1 MAGSGASRYKVIL
14 RPNAM
19 ERVKE
24 RLSRSDI
31 WGLKKRGRE
40 EWKVEVQ
47 FHNRTHS
54 FFDGNRPR
62 RYNRGEFDAVVI
74 FYDPRSPRKTFELVW
89 TKWLPE
95 IRHFLPETPIT
106 LAEVGNGKEKDWV
119 ISSEEGIR
127 VAKGVGASFVRWP
140 RETPM
145 PTVTRLAKVTFI
157 QKFER
162 LALQKKVR

>member
-1 MAGSGASRYKVIL
+1 MPGGWYYHQEVFHPPRPWHDIELRFFVVGEQSIWRQTMAGSGASRYKVIL

-89 TKWLPE
+89 TKVCP
-95 IRHFLPETPIT
+95 
-106 LAEVGNGKEKDWV
+106 
-119 ISSEEGIR
+119 
-127 VAKGVGASFVRWP
+127 GVVLHENCSKIIGH
-140 RETPM
+140 
-145 PTVTRLAKVTFI
+145 
-157 QKFER
+157 
-162 LALQKKVR
+162 